1 MTIAFARLGGAMLA
15 AFMIPVLAAAP
26 AVPLATVTYD
36 NVPGFVAAEGSV
48 EATRQAAVAA
58 QVMGRVVD
66 MPVRIGD
73 IVKAGQLLARIDP
86 RSADLALAGSRAQ
99 LRESQVALDNTTI
112 TVQRNRQLYAR
123 GFISQAALDRFE
135 ADFKTSEAQ
144 LASVQSQAGQA
155 LNTQSLTNLTAPFG
169 GVVGVVNTELGEMAT
184 PGKPVITL
192 YDPAALRVT
201 ATIPQSRLG
210 AIDRNAEVRV
220 EIPGQKDTIK
230 ARFTTLVPLA
240 DSRTHTAQIRLDL
253 PQGSGILP
261 GQYARVLFESQ
272 RTKKLVVPESAL
284 LKRGEIT
291 AVYVHATDD
300 TFRLR
305 LVQAGEPTT
314 DGRIE
319 ILSGLREGEKVSLHP
334 VKAGLNVAAN

>member
-1 MTIAFARLGGAMLA
+1 
-15 AFMIPVLAAAP
+15 
-26 AVPLATVTYD
+26 
-36 NVPGFVAAEGSV
+36 
-48 EATRQAAVAA
+48 
-58 QVMGRVVD
+58 MGRVVD

-73 IVKAGQLLARIDP
+73 MVKAGQLLARIDP
-86 RSADLALAGSRAQ
+86 RSADLTVAGSRAQ
-99 LRESQVALDNTTI
+99 LRESQVALDNATI
-112 TVQRNRQLYAR
+112 TVQRNRQLYAK

-135 ADFKTSEAQ
+135 ADFKASEAQ
-144 LASVQSQAGQA
+144 LASVQSQTGLA
-155 LNTQSLTNLTAPFG
+155 LNTQSLTNLTAPFS

-201 ATIPQSRLG
+201 ATVPQSRLG
-210 AIDRNAEVRV
+210 AIDRSAEVRI
-220 EIPGQKDTIK
+220 EIPGQKDAIK

-261 GQYARVLFESQ
+261 GQYARVLFASQ
-272 RTKKLVVPESAL
+272 RAKKLVVPESAL

-291 AVYVHATDD
+291 AVYVHAADN

-305 LVQAGEPTT
+305 LVQSGESTA

-319 ILSGLREGEKVSLHP
+319 ILSGLREGEKVSLYP
-334 VKAGLNVAAN
+334 VKTGLNVAAD